1 MGVFD
6 FLFGAKNPPPVETTN
21 ITTTEIPKYIA
32 EPTADI
38 IGEAMDVAKEAYV
51 PYKGPRLA
59 GLTQVEQDAIKQ
71 AQAMKG
77 IGALKGAQAYT
88 AATAAGAPAIGGVS
102 QYMTD
107 YQKKVADIAAQ
118 KMRDESAM
126 QQQGIAAKAVGAG
139 GLDSTRFAIQEAER
153 QKNLTTGLGDLYTK
167 AQANAYTTALKAAQ
181 QDRAQQLRS
190 AMGMGTVGAQA
201 QTMEQADIQQQE
213 IAAKSAQAGG
223 LDSTR
228 FGILEAERQKNLATG
243 IGDLYTKAQASA
255 YSTALKAAQQDR
267 AQQLRSGMGM
277 GTLSAQAQTME
288 MADVAQQLGIGALD
302 RGLQQ
307 TGLDIAYTDFLGERD
322 YPKEQLGF
330 VSNIIRGAPFPSKTT
345 SVGQVPQ
352 AQPAPFLQQALGLG
366 MQGVGM
372 AANLGWQ
379 PFAK

>member
-1 MGVFD
+1 MAIFD
-6 FLFGAKNPPPVETTN
+6 FLFGSKNPPPVETTN

-38 IGEAMDVAKEAYV
+38 IGEAMDVSKEAYV
-51 PYKGPRLA
+51 PYTGPRLA
-59 GLTQVEQDAIKQ
+59 GLSQMEKDAAAQ

-77 IGALKGAQAYT
+77 IGALRGTQAYT
-88 AATAAGAPAIGGVS
+88 AATAAGAPAIGGVG

-107 YQKKVADIAAQ
+107 YQKKVADIAAKQ
-118 KMRDESAM
+118 MKDQSAIE
-126 QQQGIAAKAVGAG
+126 QQGIAAKAVQAG
-139 GLDSTRFAIQEAER
+139 GLDSTRFAIQEAET

-167 AQANAYTTALKAAQ
+167 AQASAYATALKAAQ
-181 QDRAQQLRS
+181 QDKAQQLRS

-201 QTMEQADIQQQE
+201 QTMEQADIQQQ
-213 IAAKSAQAGG
+213 
-223 LDSTR
+223 
-228 FGILEAERQKNLATG
+228 
-243 IGDLYTKAQASA
+243 
-255 YSTALKAAQQDR
+255 
-267 AQQLRSGMGM
+267 
-277 GTLSAQAQTME
+277 
-288 MADVAQQLGIGALD
+288 LGIGALG
-302 RGLQQ
+302 RGLDQ
-307 TGLDIAYTDFLGERD
+307 TALDISYTDFLSERD

>member
-1 MGVFD
+1 MAIFD
-6 FLFGAKNPPPVETTN
+6 FLFGSKNPPPVETTN

-38 IGEAMDVAKEAYV
+38 IGEAMDVSKEAYV
-51 PYKGPRLA
+51 PYTGPRLA
-59 GLTQVEQDAIKQ
+59 GLSQMEKDAAAQ

-77 IGALKGAQAYT
+77 IGALRGTQAYT
-88 AATAAGAPAIGGVS
+88 AATAAGAPAIGGVG

-107 YQKKVADIAAQ
+107 YQKKVADIAAKQ
-118 KMRDESAM
+118 MKDQSAIE
-126 QQQGIAAKAVGAG
+126 QQGIAAKAVQAG
-139 GLDSTRFAIQEAER
+139 GLDSTRLAIQEAER

-167 AQANAYTTALKAAQ
+167 AQASAYATALKAAQ
-181 QDRAQQLRS
+181 QDKAQQLRS

-201 QTMEQADIQQQE
+201 QTMEQADIQQQ
-213 IAAKSAQAGG
+213 
-223 LDSTR
+223 
-228 FGILEAERQKNLATG
+228 
-243 IGDLYTKAQASA
+243 
-255 YSTALKAAQQDR
+255 
-267 AQQLRSGMGM
+267 
-277 GTLSAQAQTME
+277 
-288 MADVAQQLGIGALD
+288 LGIGALG
-302 RGLQQ
+302 RGLDQ
-307 TGLDIAYTDFLGERD
+307 TALDISYTDFLSERD

>member
-190 AMGMGTVGAQA
+190 AMGMGTTAAQA
-201 QTMEQADIQQQE
+201 QTVEQADIQQQ
-213 IAAKSAQAGG
+213 
-223 LDSTR
+223 
-228 FGILEAERQKNLATG
+228 
-243 IGDLYTKAQASA
+243 
-255 YSTALKAAQQDR
+255 
-267 AQQLRSGMGM
+267 
-277 GTLSAQAQTME
+277 
-288 MADVAQQLGIGALD
+288 LGIGALG
-302 RGLQQ
+302 RGLDQSA
-307 TGLDIAYTDFLGERD
+307 LDITYTDFLTERE

-330 VSNIIRGAPFPSKTT
+330 VSNIIRGAPFAQKTT
-345 SVGQVPQ
+345 SVGQEPQ
-352 AQPAPFLQQALGLG
+352 AQPAPFFQQAMGLG
-366 MQGVGM
+366 MQGLGM

-379 PFAK
+379 PFGK

>member
-1 MGVFD
+1 MAIFD
-6 FLFGAKNPPPVETTN
+6 FLFGSKNPPPVETTN

-38 IGEAMDVAKEAYV
+38 IGEAMDVSKEAYV
-51 PYKGPRLA
+51 PYTGPSLA
-59 GLTQVEQDAIKQ
+59 GLSQMEKDAAAQ

-77 IGALKGAQAYT
+77 IGALRGTQAYT
-88 AATAAGAPAIGGVS
+88 AATAAGAPAIGGVG

-107 YQKKVADIAAQ
+107 YQKKVADIAAKQ
-118 KMRDESAM
+118 MKDQSAIE
-126 QQQGIAAKAVGAG
+126 QQGIAAKAVQAG

-167 AQANAYTTALKAAQ
+167 AQASAYATALKAAQ
-181 QDRAQQLRS
+181 QDKAQQLRS

-201 QTMEQADIQQQE
+201 QTMEQADIQQQ
-213 IAAKSAQAGG
+213 
-223 LDSTR
+223 
-228 FGILEAERQKNLATG
+228 
-243 IGDLYTKAQASA
+243 
-255 YSTALKAAQQDR
+255 
-267 AQQLRSGMGM
+267 
-277 GTLSAQAQTME
+277 
-288 MADVAQQLGIGALD
+288 LGIGALG
-302 RGLQQ
+302 RGLDQ
-307 TGLDIAYTDFLGERD
+307 TALDISYTDFLSERD
-322 YPKEQLGF
+322 YPKEKLGF